1 MRSVAGKVKGGSHR
15 REAMCSGGLQARYRE
30 KPRLLKA
37 GAPLLNQPR
46 LRGRGLE
53 RRRSGVLRLLES
65 LARPVR
71 IVVSGLGGDIQ
82 PAIESAP
89 ASALV
94 WNRQGG
100 LEAPLRQALT
110 SLLAVQRDG
119 GGCELAEGWSPPGIP
134 CVGEG
139 CP

>member
-46 LRGRGLE
+46 LRVRGLE

-71 IVVSGLGGDIQ
+71 IVGSLGGDDAGQ
-82 PAIESAP
+82 
-89 ASALV
+89 
-94 WNRQGG
+94 
-100 LEAPLRQALT
+100 QAQ
-110 SLLAVQRDG
+110 SDEG
-119 GGCELAEGWSPPGIP
+119 GGDKGLHGHLLRLGFEVSWR
-134 CVGEG
+134 
-139 CP
+139 